1 MKNQNINT
9 NIKSTEEASKIISQD
24 MVKKGKLEYQI
35 TERVFTDGTNSLQD
49 LLSIYLENAIEKIIK
64 NLYDEKEVRAISEK
78 EVA

>member
-1 MKNQNINT
+1 MKNQTIST
-9 NIKSTEEASKIISQD
+9 DIKSTEDASKIISQD
-24 MVKKGKLEYQI
+24 MIKKGNPEFQI
-35 TERVFTDGTNSLQD
+35 AEREFSDGTNSLQD